1 MDKEKIAEVKRFY
14 DGGAAQ
20 EWVRLDENREEF
32 LLTTYMM
39 DQYIRPG
46 DKVLDIGG
54 GPGRYSLYYAQK
66 GCQVTLA
73 DLSEG
78 NVTFARAKAAEEGV
92 PLTAH
97 AVNCLELDS
106 LELGQFDH
114 VFLMGPLYHL
124 LEEADRVKAV
134 EVAIRHVKPG
144 GNLYVA
150 FIPTVSGLLYCL
162 QHEKILLEAQTNP
175 EDMLHLA
182 AIEAGRDFGGLGFTQ
197 VYSYA
202 LENIL
207 PFMERFPLK
216 RLHFFPQEGC
226 LAPNKMALRQR
237 SPEEREM
244 WLDTAKRYLERPEF
258 LSWGEHVMY
267 IGEKE

>member
-1 MDKEKIAEVKRFY
+1 MDKKRIEEVKAYY
-14 DGGAAQ
+14 DSDPAL
-20 EWVRLDENREEF
+20 EWARLEENREEF

-39 DQYIRPG
+39 DKYVKPG
-46 DKVLDIGG
+46 DSVLDIGG
-54 GPGRYSLYYAQK
+54 GPGRYSIHYAQK
-66 GCQVTLA
+66 GCAVTLV
-73 DLSEG
+73 DLSQG
-78 NVTFARAKAAEEGV
+78 NVDFARAKAAELGA
-92 PLTAH
+92 PLTAY
-97 AVNCLELDS
+97 AADCLALDA
-106 LELGQFDH
+106 LGLPQFDH

-144 GNLYVA
+144 GKLYVA

-182 AIEAGRDFGGLGFTQ
+182 TIEAGRDFGGLGFTQ